1 MFSTTHP
8 SLADALKQ
16 ARKEQPKQL
25 AIVEGY
31 DDVGQVVWIYSRPVV
46 YMKD

>member
-31 DDVGQVVWIYSRPVV
+31 DETMEIVWIYSRPVV